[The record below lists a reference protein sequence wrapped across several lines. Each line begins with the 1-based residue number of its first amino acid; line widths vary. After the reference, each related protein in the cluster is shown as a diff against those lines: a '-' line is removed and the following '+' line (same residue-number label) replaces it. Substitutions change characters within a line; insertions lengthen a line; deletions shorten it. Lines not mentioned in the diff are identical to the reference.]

1 MNLTPTIRAGLLF
14 IGAVAL
20 SVAPA
25 AAQSGAERS
34 ELTADDL
41 SCVVDDR
48 WVGGQQGGYW
58 PVRIALE
65 NRGPDRAVTA
75 AFVPYESRRRGGRS
89 PLTTRTVALT
99 SGAGTRFTLL
109 VPLTAERTDGELV
122 FLADPLPPDGA
133 IAPDDRDASDYLAGA
148 IVGLTREIHPP
159 RGDPAAVR
167 PPATLILEG
176 TPFDAGGYAAAVNA
190 AVSRISADSG
200 RLDWRRDAAAGGRG
214 DLLTLPP
221 AATPEV
227 WLGFATVDLVVT
239 DAGRLAELSERRL
252 AALNTWLRAGGTL
265 AIVAAAEDPAEPL
278 GRDAVR
284 LLELDAS
291 DAAGPW
297 ETLGDG
303 DDELSQ
309 AESVEYAR
317 QFGSALQRSL
327 RSFGGGGRDES
338 AFDPSGRRRDR
349 EVRGREE
356 GRFGPGFPAAF
367 PRPPDGR
374 APLRRAVMGGRIY
387 VIPETGGD
395 VSDWFLVFRDLG
407 PDRLTVADR
416 WGVNGR
422 GPNREFFEFLI
433 PGVRGVPVGALV
445 ALITLFALVIGP
457 LNYWLL
463 RRRHQVGRLAVTV
476 PLIAAGT
483 SAALLGY
490 STLMH
495 GFDPQVREFAV
506 TLHDPGTDRSITWAR
521 SAAFAPRTPGDG
533 LNFAADA
540 AVLPLAPPGPAAGG
554 GRVDWTGGQH
564 WSGDAFR
571 GRTRTQFVTV
581 TPRPERGRLSFDR
594 APVDRPDDRPA
605 VVNGYAD
612 DFALL
617 LVADDAGT
625 LFVGADVPAG
635 GRAVLTKATG
645 DDLFLWR
652 ERLDALLPEAPPEM
666 EAGGPDELRRFAPM
680 LAGRPDYNASYRVSL
695 PFRTGALLRSLNEKT
710 RPIEV
715 LEDAPLAPVAR
726 GAFVALLAEP
736 DEAEFGGL
744 TVDARGGAHV
754 LIGVLGEESRERP
767 GPARSEPGAGP
778 ITVRR
783 PGGGP

>member
-1 MNLTPTIRAGLLF
+1 MNPTPGSRAIFLF
-14 IGAVAL
+14 LGAVAL

-34 ELTADDL
+34 ELTSDDL

-58 PVRIALE
+58 PVRIVLE

-89 PLTTRTVALT
+89 PLTTRTVALA
-99 SGAGTRFTLL
+99 SGARTRFTLL
-109 VPLTAERTDGELV
+109 VPLTAERADGELA

-133 IAPDDRDASDYLAGA
+133 IAPDDRDASGYFADA

-167 PPATLILEG
+167 PPATLILDG
-176 TPFDAGGYAAAVNA
+176 TPFDAGGYAAAVGS
-190 AVSRISADSG
+190 AVSQVSADSG

-221 AATPEV
+221 AAMPEV
-227 WLGFATVDLVVT
+227 WLGLTTVDLVVA
-239 DAGRLAELSERRL
+239 DAGRLGELSERSL
-252 AALNTWLRAGGTL
+252 AALNAWLRAGGTL
-265 AIVAAAEDPAEPL
+265 AIVAPAEDPAEPL

-284 LLELDAS
+284 LLDLDAT

-303 DDELSQ
+303 GGHAELSQ

-327 RSFGGGGRDES
+327 RRLGGGDRGENP
-338 AFDPSGRRRDR
+338 FDAGDR
-349 EVRGREE
+349 PPDRGRGEFRGEE
-356 GRFGPGFPAAF
+356 RFEPGFPAAF

-476 PLIAAGT
+476 PLIAAAT

-490 STLMH
+490 STVMH
-495 GFDPQVREFAV
+495 GFAPQVRQFAV
-506 TLHDPGTDRSITWAR
+506 TLHNPGTDRSITWAR
-521 SAAFAPRTPGDG
+521 SAAFAPRTPGEG
-533 LNFAADA
+533 LNFAPDV

-554 GRVDWTGGQH
+554 GRVDWTGGQT

-581 TPRPERGRLSFDR
+581 TPRAERGRLSLDR
-594 APVDRPDDRPA
+594 EGGRPTA
-605 VVNGYAD
+605 VNGYAN

-617 LVADDAGT
+617 LVADAAGT
-625 LFVGADVPAG
+625 LYVAADVPAG
-635 GRAVLTKATG
+635 GRAALAKATG

-652 ERLDALLPEAPPEM
+652 ERLDPLLPEPPPEM

-680 LAGRPDYNASYRVSL
+680 LAGRPDYNASFRVSL
-695 PFRTGALLRSLNEKT
+695 PFRTGALLRGLNEKT
-710 RPIEV
+710 RPIEA
-715 LEDAPLAPVAR
+715 LEEAPLAPVAR

-754 LIGVLGEESRERP
+754 LIGLTDDGSRDPSSAGGTGR
-767 GPARSEPGAGP
+767 GPGA
-778 ITVRR
+778 ISVRR
-783 PGGGP
+783 PGGGR